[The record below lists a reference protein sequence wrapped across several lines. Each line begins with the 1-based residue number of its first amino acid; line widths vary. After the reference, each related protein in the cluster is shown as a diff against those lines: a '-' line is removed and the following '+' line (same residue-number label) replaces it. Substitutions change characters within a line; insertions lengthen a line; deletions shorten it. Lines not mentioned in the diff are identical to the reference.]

1 MIGTV
6 FALFGITSVL
16 MMICLVLISV
26 GVANGIEV
34 VAWSGPLGNAAIVT
48 SVWFVGMGVIVAL
61 EAVRT
66 VLQDI
71 LRLQHEIARQL
82 KKDAAALESE
92 KATYPEHR
100 VRIL

>member
-34 VAWSGPLGNAAIVT
+34 VAWSGPLAASRV
-48 SVWFVGMGVIVAL
+48 
-61 EAVRT
+61 EA
-66 VLQDI
+66 
-71 LRLQHEIARQL
+71 
-82 KKDAAALESE
+82 
-92 KATYPEHR
+92 
-100 VRIL
+100 